1 MAFIVKV
8 EGAESFEIAKECV
21 RSVKMTT
28 DIPLDSLFQKSASN
42 YCCIRS
48 LIDKITPQGFYY
60 AE

>member
-28 DIPLDSLFQKSASN
+28 DIPLDSNARQKTLA
-42 YCCIRS
+42 R
-48 LIDKITPQGFYY
+48 Q
-60 AE
+60 